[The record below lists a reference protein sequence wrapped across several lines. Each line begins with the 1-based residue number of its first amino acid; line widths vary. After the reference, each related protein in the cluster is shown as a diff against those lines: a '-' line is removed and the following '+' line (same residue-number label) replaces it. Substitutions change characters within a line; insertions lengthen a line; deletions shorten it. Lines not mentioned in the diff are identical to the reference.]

1 MFIEI
6 GLAMFE
12 GSAWSNMFVLD
23 AEKVLWAEKIIRP
36 ILVYFTLILLLRVF
50 GNREMAQL
58 NPVDFVLLLL
68 ISETVQNAIIGD
80 DTSLSG
86 GIVGV
91 TVLLGVSF
99 LTSYV
104 KFRSKRIETLLE
116 GEPRTLIEN
125 GEIKKDA
132 IKREMLT
139 EEDLDV
145 VAREEGLDS
154 AKEIEKLVLNPN
166 GTFLV
171 DGRDEIKDREFK
183 REILEKINK
192 LTEQLND
199 LQKTLKNHK
208 L

>member
-12 GSAWSNMFVLD
+12 GSTWSNMFVLD
-23 AEKVLWAEKIIRP
+23 EEKVSWAEKIIRP
-36 ILVYFTLILLLRVF
+36 ILVYFSLILLLRIF
-50 GNREMAQL
+50 GNREMAEL

-68 ISETVQNAIIGD
+68 ISESVQNAIIGD

-91 TVLLGVSF
+91 TVLLGISF
-99 LTSYV
+99 LTSYL
-104 KFRSKRIETLLE
+104 KYRSKRIETLLE

-132 IKREMLT
+132 IKREMMT

-145 VAREEGLDS
+145 IAHEENLES

-171 DGRDEIKDREFK
+171 NGKDDIKDREFK
-183 REILEKINK
+183 KEVLGKIEK
-192 LTEQLND
+192 LTEQIND
-199 LQKTLKNHK
+199 LQKTLQKS
-208 L
+208 